1 LQGLF
6 SNFFFDLGAVS
17 AMQVPG
23 WLRIVFLA
31 VSLLCCALLLRT
43 LSAGGGRKVDRLRA
57 ASAADFTPGENERLL
72 SNLRAA
78 VQIPTVSLARAQPDT
93 AAMEAFRD
101 YLPQAF
107 PGVFSSDLV
116 RHEIIANYSHLFTVR
131 GSDPGLRPYI
141 LTAHLDVVPVAEEK
155 WDFPPFSGEESDG
168 YLYGRGTLDDKASA
182 VGILQA
188 LEFLLNRG
196 YVPRRAFYV
205 AIGHDEEV
213 GGDNGARNI
222 AATLESRGV
231 KLSFLLD
238 EGSVI
243 LDHII
248 PGLKKP
254 VAVIAVTEKGQ
265 ALFSLKVN
273 TQTGHSS
280 MPMRESSI
288 GILASAVS
296 RLEKKPMPRMFGLG
310 PELAMFEQLG
320 PEMSFPLNI
329 IMANLWL
336 FAPIISRTLEKNP
349 SMNALVRTT
358 TAVTEFH
365 AGIKPN
371 VLPPT
376 ANATLNFR
384 IHPAHSVQGLIEE
397 MRYTI
402 DDDRV
407 KIDLLYGF
415 DPLPTSPHDE
425 LAFGYQIIRT
435 TVENVFP
442 EVFVIPGLSVAN
454 TDTRHYQHLTEGLY
468 RFVPLWITQED
479 TGRIHGPNERISV
492 KNYEEIVRFYFHLIQ
507 NSDLNLR
514 LNVHSSGHEL

>member
-1 LQGLF
+1 
-6 SNFFFDLGAVS
+6 
-17 AMQVPG
+17 MQVPG

-296 RLEKKPMPRMFGLG
+296 SAWAKSLFKVFYEFYYFINVSFLIFVP
-310 PELAMFEQLG
+310 Q
-320 PEMSFPLNI
+320 MSFPLNI

>member
-1 LQGLF
+1 
-6 SNFFFDLGAVS
+6 
-17 AMQVPG
+17 MQVPG

-320 PEMSFPLNI
+320 PEVRIFWVGAS
-329 IMANLWL
+329 W
-336 FAPIISRTLEKNP
+336 TLEKNP